1 MMGYYMDRE
10 MIKNFEHILKNE
22 EKSKA
27 TVDKYAR
34 DLRAFF
40 TFVDKGEEITKE
52 TVIAYKEKIMSSYA
66 VTSVN
71 SMLTALNCFFKKNGW
86 YDCVVKTIKVQ
97 REVFRSSE
105 RELTKAEYYRLLRA
119 AEAKGRERL
128 SLVMQT
134 ICATGI
140 RVSEL
145 KFITVQSIYCGKA
158 LVSLKGKTRTVLI
171 PANLCGKLKRYV
183 KKRKIASGSIFITRN
198 GNSLDRNNILHD
210 MKTLCKL
217 AGVCPQKVF
226 PHNLR
231 HLFAVTYYQVEK
243 DLTRLA
249 DILGHS
255 NVNTTR
261 IYTMVNG
268 DEQARRINLLGLV
281 I

>member
-1 MMGYYMDRE
+1 MEHYMNIE
-10 MIKNFEHILKNE
+10 MIQIFEQTLKNK

-27 TVDKYAR
+27 TVEKYVR

-40 TFVDKGEEITKE
+40 TFMESEKRVTKE
-52 TVIAYKEKIMSSYA
+52 TVIAYKEKIINSYA

-71 SMLTALNCFFKKNGW
+71 SMLTAINCFFKENGW
-86 YDCVVKTIKVQ
+86 YDCVVKMIKIQ
-97 REVFRSSE
+97 KEAFRSSE
-105 RELTKAEYYRLLRA
+105 RELTKSEYYSLLKA
-119 AEAKGRERL
+119 AEAKGNERL

-145 KFITVQSIYCGKA
+145 KFITVESLCCGRA
-158 LVSLKGKTRTVLI
+158 LVFLKGKTRTVLI
-171 PANLCGKLKRYV
+171 PANLCRKLKQYV
-183 KKRKIASGSIFITRN
+183 KKRKISSGSIFITRN
-198 GNSLDRNNILHD
+198 GNCLDRNNILHD
-210 MKTLCKL
+210 MKALCKS
-217 AGVCPQKVF
+217 AGVSPKKVF

-268 DEQARRINLLGLV
+268 DEQAKKINLLGLV